1 MRQYFKFPFF
11 KGAILFFL
19 LLVFTNTILAQ
30 DTVSPTVSLS
40 SSDIDKLI
48 ATSDTV
54 TITASFS
61 EAMTATPT
69 LSISGGL
76 LSSTAFTS
84 YIQGVQLGADIDGEA
99 RGDLSGNS
107 VSLSSDGSIVAI
119 GASSNG
125 GTASLSGHV
134 RIYRWNGSGWTQ
146 LGADIDGEAESDYF
160 GDSVSLSSDGSRV
173 AIGATHNDGPGGYN
187 RGHVRIYDYTPS
199 GVTSW
204 TQVSGDIDGEASN
217 DQSGYSVSLSSD
229 GSRVAIGARLND
241 AGNSDANY
249 DRGHVRVF
257 KYQVISGTATW
268 TQVGADI
275 DGVGN
280 NDQSGYSVS
289 LSSDGSRVAIGAYDA
304 SANSTSEKSR
314 GRVHIYDYSGGSW
327 TQVSGDIDGEA
338 AVDNSGSSVSLSSD
352 GSIVAIGAKKNDGNG
367 TNSGHVRIFKYQV
380 ISGTATWTQVGG
392 DIDGEAAGDYSG
404 ISVSLSSDGSRVAI
418 GASSNG
424 GGAVDPP
431 GHTRIYSLNGSTWT
445 QVGVDIDGEAAG
457 DYSGGSVSLSSDGSR
472 VAIGSTGNDG
482 SFTSAGHVRVYT
494 IGEYQY
500 AWDVDGNG
508 TPSDGSYSATVSGTD
523 TAGNA
528 YVAGTQ
534 SITFTIDT
542 TAPSVSLTNND
553 GDNVINNSS
562 SVVTITA
569 TFNEAMTDSP
579 TITIGNG
586 VSNVTMTKSSTTI
599 WTYYLNMASW
609 GGSGASAVVTVT
621 GSDIAGNAYSG
632 TDSFTFTI
640 DTTAPTIS
648 GLSSNDG
655 DNVINGSSAVTITAT
670 FNESMSNSPT
680 ITIGD
685 GVTNVAMTATSS
697 TVWTYYLNM
706 ASWGGSQGHSRG
718 NSYRSR
724 FSR

>member
-19 LLVFTNTILAQ
+19 LLVFSNTILAQ

-119 GASSNG
+119 GAYSNR

-257 KYQVISGTATW
+257 KYQVISGNSTL
-268 TQVGADI
+268 TQVCADI
-275 DGVGN
+275 YGV
-280 NDQSGYSVS
+280 
-289 LSSDGSRVAIGAYDA
+289 
-304 SANSTSEKSR
+304 
-314 GRVHIYDYSGGSW
+314 
-327 TQVSGDIDGEA
+327 
-338 AVDNSGSSVSLSSD
+338 
-352 GSIVAIGAKKNDGNG
+352 
-367 TNSGHVRIFKYQV
+367 
-380 ISGTATWTQVGG
+380 
-392 DIDGEAAGDYSG
+392 
-404 ISVSLSSDGSRVAI
+404 
-418 GASSNG
+418 
-424 GGAVDPP
+424 
-431 GHTRIYSLNGSTWT
+431 
-445 QVGVDIDGEAAG
+445 
-457 DYSGGSVSLSSDGSR
+457 
-472 VAIGSTGNDG
+472 
-482 SFTSAGHVRVYT
+482 
-494 IGEYQY
+494 
-500 AWDVDGNG
+500 
-508 TPSDGSYSATVSGTD
+508 
-523 TAGNA
+523 
-528 YVAGTQ
+528 
-534 SITFTIDT
+534 
-542 TAPSVSLTNND
+542 
-553 GDNVINNSS
+553 
-562 SVVTITA
+562 
-569 TFNEAMTDSP
+569 
-579 TITIGNG
+579 
-586 VSNVTMTKSSTTI
+586 
-599 WTYYLNMASW
+599 
-609 GGSGASAVVTVT
+609 
-621 GSDIAGNAYSG
+621 
-632 TDSFTFTI
+632 
-640 DTTAPTIS
+640 
-648 GLSSNDG
+648 
-655 DNVINGSSAVTITAT
+655 
-670 FNESMSNSPT
+670 
-680 ITIGD
+680 
-685 GVTNVAMTATSS
+685 
-697 TVWTYYLNM
+697 
-706 ASWGGSQGHSRG
+706 
-718 NSYRSR
+718 
-724 FSR
+724 